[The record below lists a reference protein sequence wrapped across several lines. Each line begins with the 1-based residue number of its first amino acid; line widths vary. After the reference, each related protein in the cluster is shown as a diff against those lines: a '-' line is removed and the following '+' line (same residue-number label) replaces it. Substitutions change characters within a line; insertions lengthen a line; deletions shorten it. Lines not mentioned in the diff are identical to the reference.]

1 MFPMNLTRKALL
13 WTAGAAALAVLA
25 ALALRQPTQLA
36 STARVS
42 RGPLTL
48 TLTEEGRTR
57 LKQRYAITAPLAGQV
72 QRVTLRP
79 GDTVRAG
86 QVLADIEPAA
96 SALLDARA
104 RSVARADITGAEAAL
119 SATRQR
125 SAAAATAEAVA
136 RQDLARQQA
145 LQKQGMVSH
154 AAAEAAQ
161 AQAEAA
167 SAARATA
174 LADEAAAAQR
184 LVAARAALAD
194 EGRAGAGRVLSVRAP
209 VDGVVLRRPVESAQ
223 PVAAGTLLMDI
234 GDPAALELEVE
245 VLSTDAVRLVAG
257 LPARVLRWGG
267 EGELDATVTRVEP
280 AGFTKVSALGVEE
293 QRTRV
298 ILDLSSPR
306 SRWTALGDAY
316 RVEVTFI
323 LRAEKDVLQLPGSA
337 LFRSG
342 DGWAV
347 YRLDGGRAR
356 KVAVKTGLRTATAA
370 QLLEGLAEGDTVILQ
385 PDDRIRDGTRIE
397 APAAP

>member
-1 MFPMNLTRKALL
+1 MNLTRKALL

-36 STARVS
+36 STARVN

-72 QRVTLRP
+72 QRVMLRP
-79 GDTVRAG
+79 GDAVRAG
-86 QVLADIEPAA
+86 QVLADIAPAA
-96 SALLDARA
+96 SALLDART
-104 RSVARADITGAEAAL
+104 RSVARADITGAEAAQ
-119 SATRQR
+119 AAARQR
-125 SAAAATAEAVA
+125 SAAATTAEAVA

-145 LQKQGMVSH
+145 LQGQGMVS
-154 AAAEAAQ
+154 AAAVEAAQ
-161 AQAEAA
+161 AQAASAA
-167 SAARATA
+167 AARATA

-194 EGRAGAGRVLSVRAP
+194 EGRAGNGRVLSVRAP
-209 VDGVVLRRPVESAQ
+209 VDGVVLRRPVESTQ

-234 GDPAALELEVE
+234 GDPSALELEVE
-245 VLSTDAVRLVAG
+245 VLSTDAVRLAAG

-267 EGELDATVTRVEP
+267 EGELDATVARVEP

-298 ILDLSSPR
+298 ILDLTSPR
-306 SRWTALGDAY
+306 SRWSALGDGY

-347 YRLDGGRAR
+347 YRLDGGHAR
-356 KVAVKTGLRTATAA
+356 KVAVKTGLRTATAT
-370 QLLEGLAEGDTVILQ
+370 QVLEGLADGDTVILQ

-397 APAAP
+397 APAAH